1 VEVTLFRARLTAAS
15 PAGGGQRRF
24 WSGCLLAFL
33 LGVTSGC
40 YEYGPAPANAMPG
53 TRVLLELNDRGR
65 VGLGNSIGPTGGIV
79 EGTLQSNS
87 DSTYS
92 LLVKRVEY
100 LNGQS
105 NAWNGEPLVVPK
117 DFVGNARERTVSA
130 SRTWLAASAVALA
143 AVAFISS
150 RHLLGFGSEGTGPG
164 GGPPK
169 TQ

>member
-1 VEVTLFRARLTAAS
+1 VEVALFRAKLTAES
-15 PAGGGQRRF
+15 PTGGGPRRF

-40 YEYGPAPANAMPG
+40 YEYGPTPANAMPG

-79 EGTLQSNS
+79 EGTVQSNS
-87 DSTYS
+87 DSAYS
-92 LLVKRVEY
+92 LLVNRVEY
-100 LNGQS
+100 MNGQW

-117 DFVGNARERTVSA
+117 EFVGNARERTFSA
-130 SRTWLAASAVALA
+130 SRSWLAAGAVALA

-150 RHLLGFGSEGTGPG
+150 RHLLGFGSGGNGTG